1 MTKETKNND
10 GDLGQIEPPR
20 YVCHKK
26 VWALKIHS
34 VTYPAIP
41 AGVVILKFFDVMFLD
56 REMPP
61 AFLAKHDPRP
71 GGYLVRYED
80 GYESFSPEK
89 AFTEGYALMEGS
101 RPEHVS
107 PEPASHPYEY
117 RKKPWPGR
125 TQIEYRKK
133 PIVIEA
139 FQLTPFATWPGW
151 AKAGDIMTRTKSGSA
166 EISSVKIKTLE
177 GTMTAV
183 PGDWIIRGV
192 QGELYSCKDE
202 IFQASYDKFVR

>member
-1 MTKETKNND
+1 M
-10 GDLGQIEPPR
+10 
-20 YVCHKK
+20 
-26 VWALKIHS
+26 
-34 VTYPAIP
+34 
-41 AGVVILKFFDVMFLD
+41 
-56 REMPP
+56 
-61 AFLAKHDPRP
+61 
-71 GGYLVRYED
+71 RYED

-89 AFTEGYALMEGS
+89 AFTEGYRLMEGS

-117 RKKPWPGR
+117 RKKP
-125 TQIEYRKK
+125 
-133 PIVIEA
+133 IVIEA
-139 FQLTPFATWPGW
+139 FQLTPFATWPEW
-151 AKAGDIMTRTKSGSA
+151 AKADGIVTRTKSGSA

-192 QGELYSCKDE
+192 QGELYSCKNE